1 MNRFKL
7 GSRVLVGALGV
18 GLGVGASLN
27 NCKRENL
34 KEIHQRETLVGQVQS
49 YASKFLKLTAEEVS
63 AEETPCVIFV
73 LGGPGSGKGTQCKK
87 IVGEYGYVHLSAGD
101 LLRAERAN
109 PESLYGKTIQEHLKN
124 GSLVPTSITCSLLER
139 AMMESS
145 AGKFLIDGFPRGEEN
160 LTVWNEEVGQ
170 KVKLQ
175 CVLFFHCS
183 EEVCAERCLA
193 RGAAGSGRSDDNV
206 ESLKKRFA
214 TYEKQTMPIVE
225 KLESLGLVKKIDASR
240 TPDEIFADVQL
251 IMKEFA

>member
-1 MNRFKL
+1 
-7 GSRVLVGALGV
+7 
-18 GLGVGASLN
+18 
-27 NCKRENL
+27 
-34 KEIHQRETLVGQVQS
+34 
-49 YASKFLKLTAEEVS
+49 
-63 AEETPCVIFV
+63 
-73 LGGPGSGKGTQCKK
+73 
-87 IVGEYGYVHLSAGD
+87 
-101 LLRAERAN
+101 
-109 PESLYGKTIQEHLKN
+109 
-124 GSLVPTSITCSLLER
+124 
-139 AMMESS
+139 MMESS

-225 KLESLGLVKKIDASR
+225 KLENLGLVKKIDASR
-240 TPDEIFADVQL
+240 TPDEIFADVKL
-251 IMKEFA
+251 VMKEFA